1 MASFNDVVSILITAN
16 GAQAIGEMERLG
28 VASRGS
34 MGAAEAGAGRAGSS
48 MIAFGAKAAT
58 GGALALA
65 GIHVASSAASDMGEA
80 INAANVAM
88 GSQGAAALERY
99 AATAAKTAG
108 IGKTAA
114 LQAGAVF
121 GALGKEAGIGAEALG
136 GFSTQLVQLAGDFAS
151 LKNTS
156 TDQAL
161 EAIQSGLVGE
171 AKPLRQFGVFLTE
184 AATRSE
190 ALRVGITST
199 NRELTEQE
207 KILARASLITTSQA
221 GRDASGDFARTIGT
235 SQANQERAAV
245 AEMQNALATLGQ
257 SATPIF
263 TQLASGVAS
272 VADAFAS
279 LPGPLRDNIGAIVT
293 WAAIGTTVVGT
304 VSTIGGAAIKAGQAL
319 GGMRAATS
327 AATGAASGMGSAVSG
342 VVGPLAAAGAAVAA
356 WTWTV
361 SELRDQ
367 SDEAFSAIVSDVE
380 GLSEAVK
387 GVDTG
392 ALAEEMNRAA
402 QVLGGTVDIGP
413 TNAFEKIGWAAQDF
427 LGFGTQDDEAANK
440 AEAVARQMDTL
451 RASFKGL
458 SEEEKQTAGRQ
469 LATYLELVGVSA
481 EKAQGYLDE
490 LGVTLGTGADAWQTY
505 AATAGKSAGDLDQ
518 LGKAMAGLAGDSE
531 KGVSAVAG
539 YGKALSASFDPL
551 FGLLS
556 ANDRLAAA
564 QQALAEKTR
573 TSGEEVTTAYGRVG
587 DAKQRLNDIL
597 AEDQEKNFGL
607 SAESAQQQLT
617 EAEAQLRN
625 ANERLGRNQ
634 GDAGALT
641 DRDKAIQRLEAA
653 NARLQEDKRNA
664 GERSRRIR
672 DAQADV
678 AEAER
683 GVSSAKAKAGPD
695 AAEIERAQR
704 DVAQAA
710 IGVQVATS
718 SLAESV
724 SAGATDMDSVSAQ
737 LNDLAARGMLDPTLA
752 ADLDA
757 RFRFAVGAA
766 DQLAAGLQS
775 SADRIAASNE
785 VLPGLLDPFGVG
797 WNGQTPRAQRGAPAA
812 GPAGAD
818 GRAALT
824 VNVTN
829 VVPKPEHAGA
839 AVVQSVRSAGVRYG
853 RGLTGG

>member
-1 MASFNDVVSILITAN
+1 
-16 GAQAIGEMERLG
+16 
-28 VASRGS
+28 
-34 MGAAEAGAGRAGSS
+34 
-48 MIAFGAKAAT
+48 
-58 GGALALA
+58 
-65 GIHVASSAASDMGEA
+65 
-80 INAANVAM
+80 
-88 GSQGAAALERY
+88 
-99 AATAAKTAG
+99 
-108 IGKTAA
+108 
-114 LQAGAVF
+114 
-121 GALGKEAGIGAEALG
+121 
-136 GFSTQLVQLAGDFAS
+136 
-151 LKNTS
+151 
-156 TDQAL
+156 
-161 EAIQSGLVGE
+161 
-171 AKPLRQFGVFLTE
+171 
-184 AATRSE
+184 
-190 ALRVGITST
+190 
-199 NRELTEQE
+199 
-207 KILARASLITTSQA
+207 
-221 GRDASGDFARTIGT
+221 
-235 SQANQERAAV
+235 
-245 AEMQNALATLGQ
+245 
-257 SATPIF
+257 
-263 TQLASGVAS
+263 
-272 VADAFAS
+272 
-279 LPGPLRDNIGAIVT
+279 
-293 WAAIGTTVVGT
+293 
-304 VSTIGGAAIKAGQAL
+304 
-319 GGMRAATS
+319 
-327 AATGAASGMGSAVSG
+327 
-342 VVGPLAAAGAAVAA
+342 LAAAGAAVAA
-356 WTWTV
+356 WTWTI

-413 TNAFEKIGWAAQDF
+413 TNAFEKIAWGAQDF
-427 LGFGTQDDEAANK
+427 LGLGTQDDEAANR

-451 RASFKGL
+451 RAAFKGL
-458 SEEEKQTAGRQ
+458 SEEEKQAAGRQ

-531 KGVSAVAG
+531 KKVSPVAG
-539 YGKALSASFDPL
+539 YAKALSASFDPL

-597 AEDQEKNFGL
+597 AEDSEKNFGL
-607 SAESAQQQLT
+607 SAESAQQQLA

-653 NARLQEDKRNA
+653 NSRLQEDKRNA

-710 IGVQVATS
+710 LGVQVATS
-718 SLAESV
+718 SLADSV

-757 RFRFAVGAA
+757 RFRSAVGAA

-785 VLPGLLDPFGVG
+785 VLPVLLDPFGVG
-797 WNGQTPRAQRGAPAA
+797 WFGQTPRAQRGAPA
-812 GPAGAD
+812 AGAD

-839 AVVQSVRSAGVRYG
+839 AVVQSVRSAGFRYG

>member
-1 MASFNDVVSILITAN
+1 VASFNDVVSILITAN

-99 AATAAKTAG
+99 AATASKTAG

-114 LQAGAVF
+114 LQAGAMF

-272 VADAFAS
+272 VTDAFES

-293 WAAIGTTVVGT
+293 WAAIGSTVVGT
-304 VSTIGGAAIKAGQAL
+304 VSTIGGAALKAGQAL
-319 GGMRAATS
+319 SGMRAATS

-402 QVLGGTVDIGP
+402 QVLGGKIDIGP
-413 TNAFEKIGWAAQDF
+413 TNAFEKIGWAAQDL

-440 AEAVARQMDTL
+440 AEATARQMDTL

-481 EKAQGYLDE
+481 EEAQGYLDE

-518 LGKAMAGLAGDSE
+518 LGKAMAGLADEG
-531 KGVSAVAG
+531 GSAVAG

-607 SAESAQQQLT
+607 SAESAQQQLA

-625 ANERLGRNQ
+625 ANERLARNQ

-653 NARLQEDKRNA
+653 NARLQDDKRNA

-683 GVSSAKAKAGPD
+683 GVSSAQAKAGPD

-718 SLAESV
+718 SLADSV

-812 GPAGAD
+812 GPAD

-839 AVVQSVRSAGVRYG
+839 AVVQSVRSAGFRYG

>member
-1 MASFNDVVSILITAN
+1 M
-16 GAQAIGEMERLG
+16 
-28 VASRGS
+28 
-34 MGAAEAGAGRAGSS
+34 
-48 MIAFGAKAAT
+48 
-58 GGALALA
+58 
-65 GIHVASSAASDMGEA
+65 
-80 INAANVAM
+80 
-88 GSQGAAALERY
+88 
-99 AATAAKTAG
+99 
-108 IGKTAA
+108 
-114 LQAGAVF
+114 
-121 GALGKEAGIGAEALG
+121 
-136 GFSTQLVQLAGDFAS
+136 
-151 LKNTS
+151 
-156 TDQAL
+156 
-161 EAIQSGLVGE
+161 
-171 AKPLRQFGVFLTE
+171 
-184 AATRSE
+184 
-190 ALRVGITST
+190 
-199 NRELTEQE
+199 
-207 KILARASLITTSQA
+207 
-221 GRDASGDFARTIGT
+221 
-235 SQANQERAAV
+235 
-245 AEMQNALATLGQ
+245 
-257 SATPIF
+257 
-263 TQLASGVAS
+263 
-272 VADAFAS
+272 
-279 LPGPLRDNIGAIVT
+279 
-293 WAAIGTTVVGT
+293 
-304 VSTIGGAAIKAGQAL
+304 
-319 GGMRAATS
+319 
-327 AATGAASGMGSAVSG
+327 
-342 VVGPLAAAGAAVAA
+342 AAAGAAVAA
-356 WTWTV
+356 WTWTI

-413 TNAFEKIGWAAQDF
+413 TNAFEKIAWGAQDF
-427 LGFGTQDDEAANK
+427 LGLGTQDDEAANR

-451 RASFKGL
+451 RAAFKGL
-458 SEEEKQTAGRQ
+458 SEEEKQAAGRQ

-597 AEDQEKNFGL
+597 AEDSEKNFGL
-607 SAESAQQQLT
+607 SAESAQQQLA

-653 NARLQEDKRNA
+653 NSRLQEDKRHA

-710 IGVQVATS
+710 IGVQVATA

-737 LNDLAARGMLDPTLA
+737 LNDLAARGMLDPSIA

-757 RFRFAVGAA
+757 RFRSAVGAA

-775 SADRIAASNE
+775 SADRIVASNE

-797 WNGQTPRAQRGAPAA
+797 WFGQTPRAQRGAPAA

-839 AVVQSVRSAGVRYG
+839 AVVQSVRSAGFRYG

>member
-28 VASRGS
+28 VASRVS

-48 MIAFGAKAAT
+48 MIAFGAKAAS

-114 LQAGAVF
+114 IQAGAVF

-171 AKPLRQFGVFLTE
+171 AKPLRQYGVFLTE

-207 KILARASLITTSQA
+207 KILSRASLITTSQA

-245 AEMQNALATLGQ
+245 AEMQNALAALGQ

-387 GVDTG
+387 SVDTG

-402 QVLGGTVDIGP
+402 QVLGGKVDIGP
-413 TNAFEKIGWAAQDF
+413 TNAFEKVGWAAQDL

-440 AEAVARQMDTL
+440 AEAVARQMDSL

-481 EKAQGYLDE
+481 EEAQGYLDE

-518 LGKAMAGLAGDSE
+518 LGKAMAGLAGE
-531 KGVSAVAG
+531 KGLSAVAG
-539 YGKALSASFDPL
+539 YAKALSASFDPL

-597 AEDQEKNFGL
+597 AEDQEKTFGL
-607 SAESAQQQLT
+607 SAESAQQQLA

-683 GVSSAKAKAGPD
+683 GVSSAQAKAGPD

-718 SLAESV
+718 SLADSV

-812 GPAGAD
+812 GPAD

-829 VVPKPEHAGA
+829 LVPKPEHAGA
-839 AVVQSVRSAGVRYG
+839 AVVQSVRSAGFRYG